1 MPNTALVNGVVITIA
16 ANTPYAIPPGPYR
29 VLSSNALTFSTTF
42 GGAYAALTGATAEPG
57 ALVFSPGFIQA
68 AVQSVVILKKINTI
82 KRDLAGV
89 IGNRSV
95 AAYWRQNEQ
104 FGSTLYDSINQRH
117 MTKPAGIT
125 LNQAG
130 IITNQLSALY
140 DGASSANVVSDPLN
154 GATAITVEALIKNPA
169 FAVGHEMIWS
179 NSATATYLSLDTGKL
194 IFSLRLGVTQ
204 FFNRISVALTADTWY
219 HVCGTWNTG
228 EPILLYINGTQVA
241 SEDLTVRS
249 GAIAAG
255 GTMYLGSFDGAS
267 LFYSGYM
274 SDVAVYSRRLLP
286 SEVFER
292 AQVRLAIW

>member
-42 GGAYAALTGATAEPG
+42 GGVYAALTGATAEPG
-57 ALVFSPGFIQA
+57 ALVFSPGFIQSA
-68 AVQSVVILKKINTI
+68 APASVILKKINTV
-82 KRDLAGV
+82 KRNLAGLV
-89 IGNRSV
+89 GNRNTV
-95 AAYWRQNEQ
+95 AYWRQNEQ
-104 FGSTLYDSINQRH
+104 SGAVMYDSINQRH

-130 IITNQLSALY
+130 IITNTLSALY
-140 DGASSANVVSDPLN
+140 DGASSASVLSDPLN
-154 GATAITVEALIKNPA
+154 GGTALTVEALIKNPA

-179 NSATATYLSLDTGKL
+179 NDGSATYFSLDSGKL
-194 IFSLRLGVTQ
+194 IMSLRLGVSQ
-204 FFNRISVALTADTWY
+204 FINRIAVALTADTWY
-219 HVCGTWNTG
+219 HVAGTWNTG
-228 EPILLYINGTQVA
+228 EAILLYVNGIQVA

-249 GAIAAG
+249 GALAVG
-255 GTMYLGSFDGAS
+255 GTMYLGSFGGGS

-286 SEVFER
+286 SEIFEH
-292 AQVRLAIW
+292 AQARLSIW